1 MSTKTLTFDDDGD
14 LLLHLHASETAELVD
29 MTVSSKHLILASPVF
44 KAMFRPDSFRE
55 GELLKSRDL
64 AEVDLPDDDP
74 EAFEILMN
82 ILHGWSSKV
91 PEQVTLELLT
101 KLSVLADKYQV
112 LEPLA
117 VYLRQ
122 WWPELK
128 KQLPREYD
136 STVPSWLSVCWVF
149 KFREEFEEI
158 TEVAMRECNTK
169 IIITGATEL
178 PIPERLIGKR
188 SLSFI
193 FQYSLPADR
202 VLTYS

>member
-1 MSTKTLTFDDDGD
+1 MSAKALSFDDDGD
-14 LLLHLHASETAELVD
+14 LLLHLHASETEELAD

-44 KAMFRPDSFRE
+44 KAMFRPDTFRE

-101 KLSVLADKYQV
+101 KLSVLADKYQI
-112 LEPLA
+112 LEPLT

-128 KQLPREYD
+128 KQLPGEYD
-136 STVPSWLSVCWVF
+136 ANVPSWLSICWVF
-149 KFREEFEEI
+149 KFKVEFEQV
-158 TEVAMRECNTK
+158 TKVAMRGCNTK
-169 IIITGATEL
+169 ILIPGATDL
-178 PIPERLIGKR
+178 PIPERLIGKGY
-188 SLSFI
+188 LTCI
-193 FQYSLPADR
+193 FE
-202 VLTYS
+202 